1 MSLIIGPL
9 GNPSPCI
16 INRALLAYFKK
27 YTSKKIDRNSYLSQR
42 EKSVFVLWGSSRPEF
57 KEFEFPVRV
66 WIRLE
71 NACDLTAFGDY

>member
-9 GNPSPCI
+9 GNPRPCI
-16 INRALLAYFKK
+16 INRALLAYFNIQV
-27 YTSKKIDRNSYLSQR
+27 TTDRNSYLFT
-42 EKSVFVLWGSSRPEF
+42 EKKSVFVLWGSSRPEF

-71 NACDLTAFGDY
+71 NACDLTAFGDC